1 MQRKQPRQRTMG
13 MSVKAIIWH
22 RGRILILQKNDRPG
36 SHPWEFPGGGL
47 EFGEDFAAALR
58 REVREETGLA
68 VEILGPVGLWNF
80 RRHLGRPL
88 TGVMF
93 ICRADTEEVTLSFEH
108 LAYRWVRP
116 EELAEYPLHASLR
129 KALAQIRPAQLAQA
143 AKLAQQLVGENK

>member
-13 MSVKAIIWH
+13 MSVKA
-22 RGRILILQKNDRPG
+22 
-36 SHPWEFPGGGL
+36 
-47 EFGEDFAAALR
+47 
-58 REVREETGLA
+58 
-68 VEILGPVGLWNF
+68 VGLWNF

-143 AKLAQQLVGENK
+143 AKLAQQLVGENKWAKVLIR

>member
-36 SHPWEFPGGGL
+36 RHPWEFPGGGL

-58 REVREETGLA
+58 LA

>member
-36 SHPWEFPGGGL
+36 RHPWEFPGGGL

-68 VEILGPVGLWNF
+68 
-80 RRHLGRPL
+80 
-88 TGVMF
+88 
-93 ICRADTEEVTLSFEH
+93 
-108 LAYRWVRP
+108 
-116 EELAEYPLHASLR
+116 
-129 KALAQIRPAQLAQA
+129 
-143 AKLAQQLVGENK
+143 AQQLVGENK